1 MDVQNHHTNIVNK
14 HGRGTPH
21 NQQVAAHVMLLASFL
36 DPSSLPGSKETEWTE
51 VFAWT
56 CVPCDW
62 YHTYIIIHMGYM
74 QRTHRNKKAGRP
86 EDLQCGVWTGCFPP
100 EDAWAVELP
109 THSMGCGKP
118 LLIPLEYGKIVG
130 TSKLW
135 GWLENSWNMIA
146 LFWQSLRILEY
157 ELEHVGEGRCGWK

>member
-1 MDVQNHHTNIVNK
+1 MSISISIDIYIYICIY
-14 HGRGTPH
+14 
-21 NQQVAAHVMLLASFL
+21 A
-36 DPSSLPGSKETEWTE
+36 
-51 VFAWT
+51 
-56 CVPCDW
+56 
-62 YHTYIIIHMGYM
+62 YIIIHMGYM

-130 TSKLW
+130 TSW
-135 GWLENSWNMIA
+135 ENKASEATFLLLGMGKQWN
-146 LFWQSLRILEY
+146 LHDEYSEFWWPSPGLPHSICSIQLSGDFFNELTATSVEWCSRGSYPQISLIS
-157 ELEHVGEGRCGWK
+157 G